1 MKYVIDNDLHIHTN
15 LSPCARDPWQT
26 PARLLRYAEVTG
38 LSTICVT
45 DHYWDEY
52 APGGFDDLNWY
63 SFQHYAH
70 IAQVLPL
77 PQKEGIRFLFGC
89 ETELGKNGQLG
100 LTEKRFDDFDFI
112 IIPTTHMHLE
122 GISVE
127 RGEIP
132 LEQRAEMYA
141 ERLDRVLSMDLPF
154 AKVGI
159 AHLTC
164 GLIANRQPGD
174 YLKVLD
180 MIEDS
185 TYRELFS
192 RIAKLGAGFEL
203 NFSLD
208 GLSPEDRERELRPY
222 RIAKACGCKFYLGS
236 DAHELHGLLRAPEN
250 FRTIVDALALEE
262 SDKYVVPGETA

>member
-45 DHYWDEY
+45 DHYWDEN
-52 APGGFDDLNWY
+52 APGGFDELDWY

-70 IAQVLPL
+70 IAQVLSL
-77 PQKEGIRFLFGC
+77 PEKEGVRFLFGC
-89 ETELGKNGQLG
+89 ETELDQNLNLG
-100 LTEKRFDDFDFI
+100 ITEKRFDDFDFI
-112 IIPTTHMHLE
+112 IIPTTHLHLE
-122 GISVE
+122 GISVP
-127 RGEIP
+127 RGEIS
-132 LEQRAEMYA
+132 LERRADMWVQ
-141 ERLDRVLSMDLPF
+141 RLDRVLSMDLPF
-154 AKVGI
+154 HKVGI

-164 GLIANRQPGD
+164 SLIAPKAPGD

-180 MIEDS
+180 LIDDG

-192 RIAKLGAGFEL
+192 RMAALGTGFEL
-203 NFSLD
+203 NFPLS

-222 RIAKACGCKFYLGS
+222 RIARACGCKFYLGS
-236 DAHELHGLLRAPEN
+236 DAHELHGLLRAPAN
-250 FRTIVDALALEE
+250 FRAIVDALELEE
-262 SDKYVVPGETA
+262 SEKFTVGA